1 MRRCD
6 NAGKYSKCCV
16 IVLLYI
22 TFSFLPCC
30 FISVLLGQDTFV
42 VWEMFPGN
50 ERVLSDS
57 DEEEDYYFSDTD
69 CT

>member
-1 MRRCD
+1 MQV
-6 NAGKYSKCCV
+6 NLLHYIV
-16 IVLLYI
+16 IVTYMVL
-22 TFSFLPCC
+22 SCC

-57 DEEEDYYFSDTD
+57 EEDEDYYFSDNDWT
-69 CT
+69 

>member
-1 MRRCD
+1 MQVNLLIKR
-6 NAGKYSKCCV
+6 YV
-16 IVLLYI
+16 IVLFCI
-22 TFSFLPCC
+22 TYTFLSCC

-50 ERVLSDS
+50 ERVPSDS
-57 DEEEDYYFSDTD
+57 EEEEDYYFSDND

>member
-1 MRRCD
+1 MQVNSGRI
-6 NAGKYSKCCV
+6 V
-16 IVLLYI
+16 IVN
-22 TFSFLPCC
+22 FKFLTRVL
-30 FISVLLGQDTFV
+30 FVLLGKDTFV

-57 DEEEDYYFSDTD
+57 EEEEDYYFSDND